1 MKRTVTEFTTSRFDF
16 QPVIIIGAAR
26 SGTNMLRDALT
37 QLDGVATWPC
47 DEINA
52 IWRYHHCAFP
62 SDELP
67 AREATSD
74 VRRYIRAAFRS
85 LADRTGA
92 RWIVEKTCAN
102 SLRVDFVK
110 SVLPECK
117 FIFLVRDGRAVA
129 ASAMKR
135 WQAGLDVRYI
145 LRKACA
151 VPLPDVPFYA
161 VRFARHRLYRALSRD
176 RRLPSWGPR
185 FAGIDRCVAT
195 RSLAEVCAQQ
205 WSECV
210 LKAATAFARFPSS
223 TYCAVR
229 YETLVAR
236 PADELARIASYLEIP
251 TCIELLASLGQCVT
265 DKSVAKWRTD
275 SDAEAVASIEPL
287 VEATW
292 KRLGEILPHWAEAEE
307 IAA

>member
-1 MKRTVTEFTTSRFDF
+1 VTDFKTSQFAF

-37 QLDGVATWPC
+37 RLDGVATWPC

-67 AREATSD
+67 AHEATSD
-74 VRRYIRAAFRS
+74 VRHYVRAAFRS
-85 LADRTGA
+85 LADRTRA

-110 SVLPECK
+110 SVMPECK
-117 FIFLVRDGRAVA
+117 FVFLVRDGRAVV

-185 FAGIDRCVAT
+185 FAGIDRWVAT

-210 LKAATAFARFPSS
+210 LKAAAAFARVPSS
-223 TYCAVR
+223 TFCAVR
-229 YETLVAR
+229 YETLVAS
-236 PADELARIASYLEIP
+236 PTQELARIASFLEIP
-251 TCIELLASLGQCVT
+251 TCAEQLSRLAQGVT
-265 DKSVAKWRTD
+265 DQGVAKWRTD
-275 SDAEAVASIEPL
+275 SCAEAVVSIEPL

-292 KRLGEILPHWAEAEE
+292 KRLSEILPHWADAAE